1 MKKLFLL
8 IPFALMST
16 LPLISSRCVHEET
29 QEEKDK
35 KLAEKYE
42 KEYIDKQKYVFDDF
56 EQFQMK
62 DEYFKE
68 VEVNKE
74 LWNNANRPI
83 KAYHFTEEFFNSFD
97 KWYKDFQRKFNIF
110 KKIMKKYA
118 SREIIEYK
126 NSKIQE
132 DPIDLYY
139 VKEVKF
145 DFSIGMN
152 PQSYYMSL
160 SDYVLERIFNL
171 FNIPNLNL
179 KISFGFTTWDWLN
192 KMNISKTYYSKI
204 DITSTFKYIYS
215 KEKQKIRE
223 IFSIPKPY
231 YKNEHFMTYPAGE
244 QIYQGKGD
252 WKPKIKFESL
262 RGLDKYSS
270 PNKLLNLRYKRSFD
284 YGSSDIDQ
292 NYLKEYG
299 NVNTFKFAS
308 YHFEMIEYDSEKPF
322 DAPPSKVDKF
332 TLSEHGD

>member
-8 IPFALMST
+8 TPFTLMST

-29 QEEKDK
+29 QEQKDE

-68 VEVNKE
+68 VEVNKN
-74 LWNNANRPI
+74 LWKDPKKLI
-83 KAYHFTEEFFNSFD
+83 KAYRFTEEFFKSVD
-97 KWYKDFQRKFNIF
+97 KWYNDFQHKFNIF

-145 DFSIGMN
+145 DFSRGMN
-152 PQSYYMSL
+152 AQSYYMRL
-160 SDYVLERIFNL
+160 GNYALEQIFNL

-179 KISFGFTTWDWLN
+179 KISFGFTTWNWLN
-192 KMNISKTYYSKI
+192 KMNINKTYYSKI
-204 DITSTFKYIYS
+204 NITSSFSTTYKS
-215 KEKQKIRE
+215 EKQKIRE

-262 RGLDKYSS
+262 RGLNKYSS
-270 PNKLLNLRYKRSFD
+270 PNELLHLRYERSFD
-284 YGSSDIDQ
+284 YGLSDIDQ

-308 YHFEMIEYDSEKPF
+308 YRFEIIGYDSEKPF
-322 DAPPSKVDKF
+322 DAPPSKIDKF

>member
-8 IPFALMST
+8 IPFTLMST

-56 EQFQMK
+56 EQFKMK
-62 DEYFKE
+62 DEYFKKSE
-68 VEVNKE
+68 GNEE
-74 LWNNANRPI
+74 LWKDPKRPI
-83 KAYHFTEEFFNSFD
+83 KSYYFTETFFNSFD
-97 KWYKDFQRKFNIF
+97 KWYNDFQHKFNIF

-118 SREIIEYK
+118 SREIIKYK
-126 NSKIQE
+126 NPNIQQ

-145 DFSIGMN
+145 DFSRGMDS
-152 PQSYYMSL
+152 QSYYMDL
-160 SDYVLERIFNL
+160 GDYVFKLIFKL
-171 FNIPNLNL
+171 LNISNLNL
-179 KISFGFTTWDWLN
+179 KLSLAYPAWKEINLFN
-192 KMNISKTYYSKI
+192 KTYYSKI
-204 DITSTFKYIYS
+204 NITSSFNYMHL

-252 WKPKIKFESL
+252 WKPRIKFESL

-270 PNKLLNLRYKRSFD
+270 SNELLDLRYKRSFD
-284 YGSSDIDQ
+284 YGPSDIDQ

-308 YHFEMIEYDSEKPF
+308 YRFEIIEYDFEKPF

>member
-8 IPFALMST
+8 IPFTLMAT

-35 KLAEKYE
+35 KSAEKYE

-68 VEVNKE
+68 VEANENIWHSNNKIKTYRLTYE
-74 LWNNANRPI
+74 FINNFR
-83 KAYHFTEEFFNSFD
+83 
-97 KWYKDFQRKFNIF
+97 KWYNDFQHKFNIF

-118 SREIIEYK
+118 SRKIIEYK

-139 VKEVKF
+139 VKEIKF
-145 DFSIGMN
+145 DFSRGLN
-152 PQSYYMSL
+152 PQL
-160 SDYVLERIFNL
+160 HCIRLFTDEWITKIFQL
-171 FNIPNLNL
+171 PNLNL
-179 KISFGFTTWDWLN
+179 NLSAEFISWNDLIN
-192 KMNISKTYYSKI
+192 ANMAKTYYSKI
-204 DITSTFKYIYS
+204 NIISIFKYVS
-215 KEKQKIRE
+215 SRQNQKIRE

-231 YKNEHFMTYPAGE
+231 YKNEHFMAYPEGE

-252 WKPKIKFESL
+252 WKPKIKFESFREL
-262 RGLDKYSS
+262 KKGMEI
-270 PNKLLNLRYKRSFD
+270 NELLNLRYKRSFD
-284 YGSSDIDQ
+284 YGPSDIDQ

-308 YHFEMIEYDSEKPF
+308 YRFEIIEYDPEKPF

>member
-8 IPFALMST
+8 TPFTLMST

-29 QEEKDK
+29 QEQKDE

-68 VEVNKE
+68 VEVNKNI
-74 LWNNANRPI
+74 WRYDNKI
-83 KAYHFTEEFFNSFD
+83 KTYGVTSEFIDNFT
-97 KWYKDFQRKFNIF
+97 KWYNDFQHKFNIF

-145 DFSIGMN
+145 DFSRGMN
-152 PQSYYMSL
+152 AQSYYMRL
-160 SDYVLERIFNL
+160 GNYALEQIFNL

-179 KISFGFTTWDWLN
+179 KISFGFTT
-192 KMNISKTYYSKI
+192 
-204 DITSTFKYIYS
+204 
-215 KEKQKIRE
+215 
-223 IFSIPKPY
+223 
-231 YKNEHFMTYPAGE
+231 
-244 QIYQGKGD
+244 
-252 WKPKIKFESL
+252 
-262 RGLDKYSS
+262 
-270 PNKLLNLRYKRSFD
+270 
-284 YGSSDIDQ
+284 
-292 NYLKEYG
+292 
-299 NVNTFKFAS
+299 
-308 YHFEMIEYDSEKPF
+308 
-322 DAPPSKVDKF
+322 
-332 TLSEHGD
+332 

>member
-1 MKKLFLL
+1 
-8 IPFALMST
+8 MST
-16 LPLISSRCVHEET
+16 LPLISLKCVHEET

-68 VEVNKE
+68 VEVNKNI
-74 LWNNANRPI
+74 WRYDNKI
-83 KAYHFTEEFFNSFD
+83 KTYGVTSEFIDNFT
-97 KWYKDFQRKFNIF
+97 KWYNDFQHKFNIF

-126 NSKIQE
+126 NSRIQE

-139 VKEVKF
+139 VKEIKF
-145 DFSIGMN
+145 DFSRGLN
-152 PQSYYMSL
+152 PQL
-160 SDYVLERIFNL
+160 HCIRLFTDEWITKIFRL
-171 FNIPNLNL
+171 PNLNL
-179 KISFGFTTWDWLN
+179 NLSVEFMSWDDLIN
-192 KMNISKTYYSKI
+192 ANIDKTYYSKI
-204 DITSTFKYIYS
+204 NITSSFS
-215 KEKQKIRE
+215 RVHLEEKQKTRE

-252 WKPKIKFESL
+252 WKPKIKFESFK
-262 RGLDKYSS
+262 GFKKSFGN
-270 PNKLLNLRYKRSFD
+270 NKLLRLRYERSFD
-284 YGSSDIDQ
+284 YGPSDIDQ

-308 YHFEMIEYDSEKPF
+308 YRFEIIEYDSEKPF

>member
-8 IPFALMST
+8 MPFTLLST

-35 KLAEKYE
+35 KLAKKYE

-68 VEVNKE
+68 VKPYDEI
-74 LWNNANRPI
+74 WHSNRKI
-83 KAYHFTEEFFNSFD
+83 KSYLPTKKFFDDFNRWYNDFFN
-97 KWYKDFQRKFNIF
+97 KFNIF
-110 KKIMKKYA
+110 KKIMNKYA
-118 SREIIEYK
+118 SKEIIEYK
-126 NSKIQE
+126 NSNIQE
-132 DPIDLYY
+132 DPINLYY

-145 DFSIGMN
+145 DFSRGMDA
-152 PQSYYMSL
+152 QSYCIAQFWGDFKL
-160 SDYVLERIFNL
+160 IEKL
-171 FNIPNLNL
+171 FSIPNLNL
-179 KISFGFTTWDWLN
+179 NLSIELAGWDDLRNSKIN
-192 KMNISKTYYSKI
+192 KTYYSKI
-204 DITSTFKYIYS
+204 NITSIFKYIYLRD
-215 KEKQKIRE
+215 KQKIRN

-231 YKNEHFMTYPAGE
+231 YKNEHFTTHPAGE

-252 WKPKIKFESL
+252 WKPKIKFESFQ
-262 RGLDKYSS
+262 GINNA
-270 PNKLLNLRYKRSFD
+270 NKLLNLRYERSFD
-284 YGSSDIDQ
+284 YGSNDID
-292 NYLKEYG
+292 KEYIKQYG

-308 YHFEMIEYDSEKPF
+308 YRFEIIEYDSEKPF

>member
-8 IPFALMST
+8 MPFTLMST

-29 QEEKDK
+29 QEQKDE

-56 EQFQMK
+56 EQFEMK

-68 VEVNKE
+68 KEVSKI
-74 LWNNANRPI
+74 LWNDPKRPI

-97 KWYKDFQRKFNIF
+97 KWYNDFQYKFNIF

-126 NSKIQE
+126 NSKTQE

-145 DFSIGMN
+145 DFSRGMD

-160 SDYVLERIFNL
+160 GDYVFKWIFNKL
-171 FNIPNLNL
+171 LNISNLNL
-179 KISFGFTTWDWLN
+179 NLSLN
-192 KMNISKTYYSKI
+192 YSSWAWKEINISNKTYYSKI
-204 DITSTFKYIYS
+204 NITSSFSSIYRDG
-215 KEKQKIRE
+215 KQRTRE

-231 YKNEHFMTYPAGE
+231 YKNEHFTTHPAGE

-252 WKPKIKFESL
+252 WKPKIKFESF
-262 RGLDKYSS
+262 RGLSKYFSQ
-270 PNKLLNLRYKRSFD
+270 NNLLNLRYD
-284 YGSSDIDQ
+284 YGSNDIDKE
-292 NYLKEYG
+292 YLKEYG

-308 YHFEMIEYDSEKPF
+308 YRFEIIEYDSEKPF

>member
-8 IPFALMST
+8 MPFTLIST
-16 LPLISSRCVHEET
+16 LPLISSRCVHKET

-68 VEVNKE
+68 VEANENIWHSNNKIKTYRLTYE
-74 LWNNANRPI
+74 FINNFR
-83 KAYHFTEEFFNSFD
+83 
-97 KWYKDFQRKFNIF
+97 KWYNDFQHKFNIF

-139 VKEVKF
+139 VKEIKF
-145 DFSIGMN
+145 DFSRGLN
-152 PQSYYMSL
+152 PQFHCIRL
-160 SDYVLERIFNL
+160 FTDEWITKIFRL
-171 FNIPNLNL
+171 PNLNL
-179 KISFGFTTWDWLN
+179 NLSVEFISWNDLINANIDKI
-192 KMNISKTYYSKI
+192 YYSKI
-204 DITSTFKYIYS
+204 NITSIFKYVS
-215 KEKQKIRE
+215 SRQNQKIRE

-231 YKNEHFMTYPAGE
+231 YKNDHFITHPAGE
-244 QIYQGKGD
+244 QSYQGKGD
-252 WKPKIKFESL
+252 WKPKIKFESFREL
-262 RGLDKYSS
+262 KKGMEI
-270 PNKLLNLRYKRSFD
+270 NELLNLRYKRSFD
-284 YGSSDIDQ
+284 YGLSDIDQ

-299 NVNTFKFAS
+299 NINTFKFAS
-308 YHFEMIEYDSEKPF
+308 YRFEIIEYDPEKSF

>member
-8 IPFALMST
+8 MPFTLIST

-83 KAYHFTEEFFNSFD
+83 KAYHFTEEFFKSFD
-97 KWYKDFQRKFNIF
+97 KWYNDFQHKFNIF

-132 DPIDLYY
+132 DLIDLYY

-145 DFSIGMN
+145 DFSRGMDS
-152 PQSYYMSL
+152 QSYYMSL
-160 SDYVLERIFNL
+160 GDYVFGLIFKIL
-171 FNIPNLNL
+171 NIPNLNL
-179 KISFGFTTWDWLN
+179 RISFGFTTWNWWN

-204 DITSTFKYIYS
+204 NITSSFS
-215 KEKQKIRE
+215 RVHLEEKQKTRE

-252 WKPKIKFESL
+252 WKPKIKFESFK
-262 RGLDKYSS
+262 GFKKSFAN
-270 PNKLLNLRYKRSFD
+270 NKLLRLRYERSFD
-284 YGSSDIDQ
+284 YGSNDID
-292 NYLKEYG
+292 KEYIKQYG

-308 YHFEMIEYDSEKPF
+308 YRFEIIEYDSEKPF

>member
-8 IPFALMST
+8 MPFTLIST

-29 QEEKDK
+29 QEEKDE
-35 KLAEKYE
+35 KLAKKYE

-68 VEVNKE
+68 KEVSKI
-74 LWNNANRPI
+74 LWNDPKRPI
-83 KAYHFTEEFFNSFD
+83 KAYYFSEEFFKSFD
-97 KWYKDFQRKFNIF
+97 KWYNDFQYKFNIF

-145 DFSIGMN
+145 DFSRGMN

-160 SDYVLERIFNL
+160 GDYVFKWIFKL
-171 FNIPNLNL
+171 LNIPNLNL
-179 KISFGFTTWDWLN
+179 NLSLN
-192 KMNISKTYYSKI
+192 YSSWAWKEINISNKTYYSKI
-204 DITSTFKYIYS
+204 NITSLFSSIYRDG
-215 KEKQKIRE
+215 KQKTRE
-223 IFSIPKPY
+223 IFSIHKPY

-252 WKPKIKFESL
+252 WKPKIKFESF
-262 RGLDKYSS
+262 RGLSKHFSR
-270 PNKLLNLRYKRSFD
+270 NNLLNLRYD
-284 YGSSDIDQ
+284 YYTNDIDQ

-308 YHFEMIEYDSEKPF
+308 YRFEIIEYDSEKPF

>member
-8 IPFALMST
+8 IPFTLMST

-35 KLAEKYE
+35 KLAKKYE

-68 VEVNKE
+68 VEVNKNI
-74 LWNNANRPI
+74 WRYDNKI
-83 KAYHFTEEFFNSFD
+83 KTYGVTSEFIDNFT
-97 KWYKDFQRKFNIF
+97 KWYNDFQHKFNIF

-126 NSKIQE
+126 NSRIQE

-139 VKEVKF
+139 VKEIKF
-145 DFSIGMN
+145 DFSRGLN
-152 PQSYYMSL
+152 PQL
-160 SDYVLERIFNL
+160 HCIRLFTDEWITKIFRL
-171 FNIPNLNL
+171 PNLNL
-179 KISFGFTTWDWLN
+179 NLSVEFMSWDDLIN
-192 KMNISKTYYSKI
+192 ANIDKTYYSKI
-204 DITSTFKYIYS
+204 NITSIFKYIYWPTD
-215 KEKQKIRE
+215 KQKIRE

-244 QIYQGKGD
+244 QIYQGKDD
-252 WKPKIKFESL
+252 WKPKIKFESF
-262 RGLDKYSS
+262 RGLKKGMQI
-270 PNKLLNLRYKRSFD
+270 NELLNFRYKRSFD
-284 YGSSDIDQ
+284 YGPSDIDQ

-308 YHFEMIEYDSEKPF
+308 YRFEIIGYDSEKPF
-322 DAPPSKVDKF
+322 DAPPSKIDKF

>member
-8 IPFALMST
+8 IPFTLMST
-16 LPLISSRCVHEET
+16 LPLISLKCVHEET

-74 LWNNANRPI
+74 LWNDPKRPI
-83 KAYHFTEEFFNSFD
+83 KAYHFTEEFFKSFD
-97 KWYKDFQRKFNIF
+97 KWYNDFQYKFNIF

-126 NSKIQE
+126 NPNIQE
-132 DPIDLYY
+132 DLIDLYY

-145 DFSIGMN
+145 DFSRGMN

-160 SDYVLERIFNL
+160 ADYVLERIFNL

-179 KISFGFTTWDWLN
+179 KISFGFTTWKWLN

-204 DITSTFKYIYS
+204 NITSIFEYVYL

-244 QIYQGKGD
+244 QIFQGKGD
-252 WKPKIKFESL
+252 WKPKIEFESL

-270 PNKLLNLRYKRSFD
+270 SNELLNLRYTRSFD
-284 YGSSDIDQ
+284 YGPSDIDQ

-308 YHFEMIEYDSEKPF
+308 YRFEIIEYDFEKPF